1 MPHKTARFHRYVAD
15 TLIICIIE
23 KRKQSTYQ
31 VPTSSSQMQSLH
43 LHPTIPTQP
52 KIGNSQYSRLTPK
65 VKEERTAILMLRLN
79 TLKCKLCFLS
89 LSNIDVADLYQ
100 KAVNYF
106 LLNSWCFSCPTCGM
120 QQGSWIRYG
129 TYSRWVITYSAVTG
143 TVQTQLKIQRML
155 CRHCR
160 SGGELHT
167 HALLADFIV
176 PYRQYSIQFI
186 LHFLMLYYTHQ
197 KSVEEICAE
206 ARISPTQLYEWDR
219 TITKNREIWSGILTF
234 EQE

>member
-1 MPHKTARFHRYVAD
+1 
-15 TLIICIIE
+15 
-23 KRKQSTYQ
+23 
-31 VPTSSSQMQSLH
+31 
-43 LHPTIPTQP
+43 
-52 KIGNSQYSRLTPK
+52 
-65 VKEERTAILMLRLN
+65 MLRLN

-206 ARISPTQLYEWDR
+206 AGISPTQLYEWDR

-234 EQE
+234 EQEQAHRQVLAEFVSYLREEVLYPDFAQQYCLKSPKSFLQRHTNPANSHRLRL